1 MEDHFMSISGPT
13 PEQPT
18 YRTDFKESV
27 DLFEKSFQ
35 ALQNSKLDAQKDKFA
50 NVMQTSLKTMQESA
64 NGLLNQRL
72 SDLRN
77 HLANDFEEYLNSPTS
92 ENEAKVSSDLE
103 QIKYEEP

>member
-1 MEDHFMSISGPT
+1 MSISGQT

-35 ALQNSKLDAQKDKFA
+35 AMQTSKLDAQKDKFA
-50 NVMQTSLKTMQESA
+50 NVMQTSLKMMQESV

-77 HLANDFEEYLNSPTS
+77 HLSHDVEEYLNSPTL
-92 ENEAKVSSDLE
+92 ENQAKVASDLE
-103 QIKYEEP
+103 QIKNEEP

>member
-1 MEDHFMSISGPT
+1 
-13 PEQPT
+13 
-18 YRTDFKESV
+18 
-27 DLFEKSFQ
+27 
-35 ALQNSKLDAQKDKFA
+35 
-50 NVMQTSLKTMQESA
+50 MQESA